1 MTTQSEGA
9 AGSALMI
16 SRMQVWVGRVMS
28 ALAALFLL
36 VDGVLKVLKPDVV
49 VKATLQLGYAESAI
63 LGIGATLLV
72 CTLLYVVPRTSI
84 VGAVLLT
91 AYLGGAVASNVRASM
106 PVFNMVFPM
115 MMASLVWGGLWFRDL
130 RVRNLVRE

>member
-36 VDGVLKVLKPDVV
+36 MDGVLKVLKPDVV

-72 CTLLYVVPRTSI
+72 CTLRYVVPRT
-84 VGAVLLT
+84 
-91 AYLGGAVASNVRASM
+91 
-106 PVFNMVFPM
+106 
-115 MMASLVWGGLWFRDL
+115 
-130 RVRNLVRE
+130 